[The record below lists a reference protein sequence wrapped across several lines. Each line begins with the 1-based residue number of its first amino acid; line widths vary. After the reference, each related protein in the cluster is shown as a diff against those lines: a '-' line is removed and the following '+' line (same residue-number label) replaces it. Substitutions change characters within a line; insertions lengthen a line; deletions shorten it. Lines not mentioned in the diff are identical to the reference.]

1 MVDIG
6 GAFLVYI
13 FWLLHG
19 ASKRKNFLK
28 NQERATRHKVMVT
41 IRSELAALSFARV
54 LQLSR
59 HIHSSPNSSQRRERE
74 SRASCSG
81 MLLLLML
88 FLLKHC
94 TFYLS
99 YSFPRLLLWDTL
111 SRHSAAICPKIVVPT
126 DRWTHHTQVLY
137 FYFVCWCKSC
147 TTITV
152 QLHNI

>member
-1 MVDIG
+1 
-6 GAFLVYI
+6 
-13 FWLLHG
+13 
-19 ASKRKNFLK
+19 
-28 NQERATRHKVMVT
+28 MVT
-41 IRSELAALSFARV
+41 IRSELGALSFARV

-111 SRHSAAICPKIVVPT
+111 SRHSATICPKIVIPT

-137 FYFVCWCKSC
+137 FYFVCCARAVLQLQSNF
-147 TTITV
+147 ITYNNMYQQVVAYWTVFAFNFLGFANMLEQRSMV
-152 QLHNI
+152 QFCN

>member
-1 MVDIG
+1 
-6 GAFLVYI
+6 
-13 FWLLHG
+13 
-19 ASKRKNFLK
+19 
-28 NQERATRHKVMVT
+28 MVT
-41 IRSELAALSFARV
+41 IRSELGALSFARV

-59 HIHSSPNSSQRRERE
+59 HIHSSLNSSQRRERE

-99 YSFPRLLLWDTL
+99 YSFPRSLLWDTL
-111 SRHSAAICPKIVVPT
+111 SRHSATICPKIVVPT

-137 FYFVCWCKSC
+137 FYFVCWARAVLQLQSNF
-147 TTITV
+147 ITYNNMYQQVVAYWTVFAFNFLGFANMLEQRSMV
-152 QLHNI
+152 QFCN